1 MISFHVPHAF
11 VQALDEY
18 ARQENTTRS
27 DIIRKAL
34 QLLIEKYRDVEAD
47 LQRPT
52 ALAAPPATQ
61 EDELECTAFHETRYI
76 VELLDMYAAAMQVTR
91 SDVVRAA
98 IRQLI
103 DKMQAV

>member
-1 MISFHVPHAF
+1 MLA
-11 VQALDEY
+11 QALDEY
-18 ARQENTTRS
+18 AQQENTTRS

-34 QLLIEKYRDVEAD
+34 RQLVEKYRDVEVD
-47 LQRPT
+47 LHHPT
-52 ALAAPPATQ
+52 ALAAPPVAQ

-76 VELLDMYAAAMQVTR
+76 VELLDSYAAALQVTR

-103 DKMQAV
+103 DKMRAV